1 MLASILLASFFAEA
15 KSVTCDLVIYKK
27 DYTTTKISVV
37 STVLEES
44 DLRYKLDVYS
54 EVTQKVVN
62 ADEPAQYK
70 NLIVNKGLCRE
81 QFQRQLEIIR
91 YYTEGQKSIVD
102 ARCPSN
108 RLIAVEFDTNKLKKY
123 PLNIVFEKLNSV
135 CQK

>member
-62 ADEPAQYK
+62 ADEPEQYK
-70 NLIVNKGLCRE
+70 NLMVSKGLCRE
-81 QFQRQLEIIR
+81 QFQNQLEIIR
-91 YYTEGQKSIVD
+91 YSTEGRKSVVH
-102 ARCPSN
+102 AECPNN
-108 RLIAVEFDTNKLKKY
+108 RLISVEFDTNKLKQY
-123 PLNIVFEKLNSV
+123 PLNVVFEKLNSV

>member
-27 DYTTTKISVV
+27 DFTTTKISVV

-62 ADEPAQYK
+62 ADEPGQYK
-70 NLIVNKGLCRE
+70 NLMVSKGLCRE
-81 QFQRQLEIIR
+81 QFQNQLEIIK
-91 YYTEGQKSIVD
+91 YSTEGRKSVVH
-102 ARCPSN
+102 AECPNN
-108 RLIAVEFDTNKLKKY
+108 RLISVEFDTNKLKQY
-123 PLNIVFEKLNSV
+123 PLNVVFEKLNSV